1 MHSTNKASTREKKN
15 IMSSNGMGSRLALV
29 IVCSVL
35 FSLIGTSAATG
46 KTGRITVYW
55 GQTSNEGSLRKA
67 CESKLYSTVIL
78 SFLNNFGSGKYGLN
92 LAGHSWAAVG
102 PDVKYCQSKKVLVLL
117 AIGGGIGKYSLA
129 SKADAKAVA
138 KHLWDYYLGGK
149 SRSRPF
155 GTAVLDG
162 VDFDIELGSRAHYDD
177 LARYLKGYSKK
188 VFVTAAPQCP
198 FPDRMLGQALRTG
211 LFDRVHVQFYNNPVC
226 SYRASNVAGFKAA
239 WSKWTRSLPRSSV
252 YLGLPAARGA
262 AGSGYVDP
270 TTLVNKVLPIV
281 RRSRNYGG
289 IMLWSRYYDI
299 QTGYS
304 KRVKSAV

>member
-1 MHSTNKASTREKKN
+1 
-15 IMSSNGMGSRLALV
+15 MSSNGMGSRLALV
-29 IVCSVL
+29 IVCCVL
-35 FSLIGTSAATG
+35 LSSMGTAAATG
-46 KTGRITVYW
+46 RTGRITVYW
-55 GQTSNEGSLRKA
+55 GQTADEGPLRKA

-78 SFLNNFGSGKYGLN
+78 SFLTNFGSNKYELN
-92 LAGHSWAAVG
+92 LAGHSWAEVG
-102 PDVKYCQSKKVLVLL
+102 PDVKYCQSKKILVLL
-117 AIGGGIGKYSLA
+117 AIGGGVGKYSLA

-138 KHLWDYYLGGK
+138 KHLWNYYLGGS

-162 VDFDIELGSRAHYDD
+162 IDFDIELGSRAHYDD
-177 LARYLKGYSKK
+177 LARYLKGYSNRKGEKK
-188 VFVTAAPQCP
+188 VFITAAPQCP
-198 FPDRMLGQALRTG
+198 FPDRMLGEALRTG

-226 SYRASNVAGFKAA
+226 SYRAGNVQGFKAA
-239 WSKWTRSLPRSSV
+239 WNKWTRSLPRSSV

-262 AGSGYVDP
+262 AGSGYVEP
-270 TTLVNKVLPIV
+270 STLVTKVLPIV

-289 IMLWSRYYDI
+289 IMLWSRYHDI

>member
-1 MHSTNKASTREKKN
+1 
-15 IMSSNGMGSRLALV
+15 MSLNGMGSRLALA
-29 IVCSVL
+29 IVCCVL
-35 FSLIGTSAATG
+35 LSSMGTAAATG
-46 KTGRITVYW
+46 RTGRITVYW
-55 GQTSNEGSLRKA
+55 GQTSSEGPLRKA

-78 SFLNNFGSGKYGLN
+78 SFLTNFGSGKYELN
-92 LAGHSWAAVG
+92 LAGHPWGEVG
-102 PDVKYCQSKKVLVLL
+102 PDVKYCQSKKILVLL

-138 KHLWDYYLGGK
+138 KHLWNYYLGGN

-177 LARYLKGYSKK
+177 LARYLKGYSNRKGEKK
-188 VFVTAAPQCP
+188 VFITAAPQCP

-226 SYRASNVAGFKAA
+226 SYRARNVPAFKAA

-252 YLGLPAARGA
+252 YLGLPAAPGA
-262 AGSGYVDP
+262 ANSGYVDP
-270 TTLVNKVLPIV
+270 RTLVNKVLPIV

-289 IMLWSRYYDI
+289 IMLWSRYYDV

>member
-35 FSLIGTSAATG
+35 LSLIGTSAATG

-198 FPDRMLGQALRTG
+198 FPDASLGPALRTG
-211 LFDRVHVQFYNNPVC
+211 LFDYVWVQFYNNPPCQFNATAGVGNL
-226 SYRASNVAGFKAA
+226 ASA
-239 WSKWTRSLPRSSV
+239 WDRWTGIPAKQV
-252 YLGLPAARGA
+252 FLGLPAAPAA
-262 AGSGYVDP
+262 AGSGFIQTSDLIS
-270 TTLVNKVLPIV
+270 TVLPV
-281 RRSRNYGG
+281 VKKSSKYGG
-289 IMLWSRYYDI
+289 IMLWSRFHDL
-299 QTGYS
+299 QTVYS
-304 KRVKSAV
+304 DMVKSSV